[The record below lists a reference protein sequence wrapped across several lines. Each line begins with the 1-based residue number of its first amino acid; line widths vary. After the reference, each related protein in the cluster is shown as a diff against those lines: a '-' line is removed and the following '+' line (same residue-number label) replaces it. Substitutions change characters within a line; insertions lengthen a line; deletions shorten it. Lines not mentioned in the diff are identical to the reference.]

1 MLYHHVIHILNNES
15 KPSGQ
20 VKSGSDWTPS
30 NIGIHWRVVTIAL
43 DQCLAYLW
51 ATWADGAEESHC
63 AQVVR

>member
-30 NIGIHWRVVTIAL
+30 NTGIHWRVVTIAL